1 MIAAVIP
8 TRFHPPQLAPL
19 LELLA
24 ADHVVPFVM
33 ESEQFDHRIY
43 KMWNTGARDA
53 AMAGADFIAILN
65 DDVTILPGTL
75 PLMAR
80 ALDADPAVGAVYP
93 DVRTPFGSL
102 PADPLQLEST
112 TGTWGAGGMTG
123 FCFMIRRPS
132 SIPIFD
138 EAYKWWYSDDDFEE
152 RVRGAGKL
160 VCRIVGLPIVH
171 SADGSAGRVMDELG
185 PLIQADRALWESRHT
200 EERS

>member
-123 FCFMIRRPS
+123 FCFMIRP
-132 SIPIFD
+132 PFTFD
-138 EAYKWWYSDDDFEE
+138 ESYSWWFGDDAAEE
-152 RVRGAGKL
+152 TIRLSGKS

-171 SADGSAGRVMDELG
+171 HADGSASRVWDELA
-185 PLIQADRALWESRHT
+185 PLIRADQALWDSRHA
-200 EERS
+200 